1 MTNQDSSLS
10 IFFRIRAFASMNQSN
25 LSASQILIDML
36 KPINNHSRNH
46 ELVLEY
52 NNQEEEIEFDNT

>member
-1 MTNQDSSLS
+1 
-10 IFFRIRAFASMNQSN
+10 MNQSN

-46 ELVLEY
+46 ELVLEH